1 MHKDQESQ
9 IVELLRAAAGNKST
23 CSFQTIFTF
32 FPEKI
37 NVQEVFQTLD
47 NAARSIAPPEVANY
61 SSLLAK
67 KGTGCPGDGFFD
79 TFKIKRLSEYESIA
93 GAGTYTLD
101 LTQDQKEKI
110 TAAERARVYT
120 HAASNHV

>member
-1 MHKDQESQ
+1 MYQNEESL
-9 IVELLRAAAGNKST
+9 IAELLKATARNKGT
-23 CSFQTIFTF
+23 CSFQKIFSF
-32 FPEKI
+32 FPEKTT
-37 NVQEVFQTLD
+37 VQEVFQTLD

-61 SSLLAK
+61 SALLAK
-67 KGTGCPGDGFFD
+67 KDTGCPGDGFFD

-93 GAGTYTLD
+93 GAGAFTLD

-110 TAAERARVYT
+110 TAAERTRVYT